1 MDKVTGHCPQTTTM
15 LLYVHRD
22 RDQYGLLRA
31 DEQGS
36 SFVSMLLYVLRGQYG
51 LLRTDGQGGVRARSA
66 VKKA

>member
-1 MDKVTGHCPQTTTM
+1 M